1 MTSFTSSPISIYLSS
16 SSSFSLSTFLPLG
29 LLPYPVLDSFQ
40 PEHRIG
46 ERRRCLPCSWQSIQ
60 FLPKPPCLLGCPL
73 SGHENMDTYANLPY
87 LLQTAVVTYMSIP
100 AIAHEVNDL
109 RKDSDESA
117 IYGIWDVILNWTFP
131 VTAGYITRPQVSH
144 SFHDGKRG
152 YSDFHTFELGVQ
164 PWKLFLITQCKA
176 YKLQSYESVW
186 DNGYFQLRE
195 YIRSQH
201 PDRTAT
207 SPIYEILA
215 VGQRVSFF
223 LFNPVTQHLRA
234 WRPSAQWALAHH
246 TAHGKRRIS

>member
-1 MTSFTSSPISIYLSS
+1 
-16 SSSFSLSTFLPLG
+16 
-29 LLPYPVLDSFQ
+29 
-40 PEHRIG
+40 
-46 ERRRCLPCSWQSIQ
+46 
-60 FLPKPPCLLGCPL
+60 
-73 SGHENMDTYANLPY
+73 
-87 LLQTAVVTYMSIP
+87 MSIP

-223 LFNPVTQHLRA
+223 LFNPVTQHLHA

-246 TAHGKRRIS
+246 TAHGKRRISKCEMPF